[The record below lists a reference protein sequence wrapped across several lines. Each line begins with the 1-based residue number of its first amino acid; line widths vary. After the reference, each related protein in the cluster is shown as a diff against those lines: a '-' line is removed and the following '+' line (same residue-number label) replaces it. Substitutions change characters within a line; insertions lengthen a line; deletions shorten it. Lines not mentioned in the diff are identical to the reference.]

1 MVKTIIN
8 GEEKDF
14 DAQDFQTF
22 GDFLKKVIPEGQILK
37 SLKINSKDVPIAFID
52 ELKSATVDENITI
65 EMELANAVQFLKET
79 LNDVLGYIEHVKSLL
94 PQVSDNLLSNNE
106 AGWKAIKDLSEGI
119 SAMENLKSSTQQIT
133 KLTEKEL
140 KLVAK
145 PSEVMDILNALLGAL
160 DMQDNLEVS
169 DIIKNKVPIVLDY
182 YIEYF
187 SKTLDLI
194 KSSQIN

>member
-94 PQVSDNLLSNNE
+94 PQVSDN
-106 AGWKAIKDLSEGI
+106 
-119 SAMENLKSSTQQIT
+119 
-133 KLTEKEL
+133 
-140 KLVAK
+140 
-145 PSEVMDILNALLGAL
+145 
-160 DMQDNLEVS
+160 
-169 DIIKNKVPIVLDY
+169 
-182 YIEYF
+182 
-187 SKTLDLI
+187 
-194 KSSQIN
+194 